1 MDNWLN
7 NLAYLDLQAS
17 IESEMRT
24 LRFELKGKMEMYE
37 SACKEALEAKQK
49 VRTDTS
55 FCISD
60 DILDL
65 KSAK

>member
-1 MDNWLN
+1 
-7 NLAYLDLQAS
+7 
-17 IESEMRT
+17 MRK